1 MTQQR
6 VSVLF
11 VDDEIQVLNALKRG
25 LLDQNYTSFFASS
38 GKDALK
44 ILEKQKIAV
53 IVTDMRMPEMNGLQ
67 LLREVDRVSP
77 KTVKIVLTGYTQVN
91 QILATVNSVHVFRF
105 VTKPW
110 DLEEELIGIIQ
121 QAIDY
126 YLLEETNEQL
136 KLDLEKKNEAYQRI
150 LTTVNNKVNSVKRH
164 SAIIGSLGH
173 EMLAFAN
180 EHGQKEDPAF
190 RFLLSIQTAIFDA
203 VIKTTE
209 LDEDMFEMADVAER
223 VTEKI
228 RALINLNPIKAHLPE
243 RWMKVNVNL
252 IVAYFRV
259 ALLVLREETKSVPM
273 TFETEYTGTQRLSMT
288 LKTAYTDMMG
298 SKTTEERIQYI
309 NRVMG
314 SSARAGGLNCYAEIK
329 EDEFSITVLVP
340 VGE

>member
-1 MTQQR
+1 MNQQR
-6 VSVLF
+6 ASVLF

-25 LLDQNYTSFFASS
+25 LLDQNYTCYFASS
-38 GKDALK
+38 GKDAVK
-44 ILEKQKIAV
+44 ILEKQKISV

-67 LLREVDRVSP
+67 LLREVDLISP

-136 KLDLEKKNEAYQRI
+136 QIDLEKKNEAYQRI
-150 LTTVNNKVNSVKRH
+150 LATINKKVNSVKKH
-164 SAIIGSLGH
+164 SDIIGSLGH

-180 EHGQKEDPAF
+180 EHGQSDDPVF

-203 VIKTTE
+203 VMKTTGF
-209 LDEDMFEMADVAER
+209 DEDVVGMGSLAESVAEKLKTVVR
-223 VTEKI
+223 
-228 RALINLNPIKAHLPE
+228 LNPSATKLPDLS
-243 RWMKVNVNL
+243 MKVNINL
-252 IVAYFRV
+252 ISAYFRV
-259 ALLVLREETKSVPM
+259 ALLVLRDETKNATMLYES
-273 TFETEYTGTQRLSMT
+273 EYTGTQRLRIT
-288 LKTAYTDMMG
+288 LKTPYTEMLG
-298 SKTTEERIQYI
+298 SEAARQRIQYI

-314 SSARAGGLNCYAEIK
+314 SSARAGGLNCFAEMDGK
-329 EDEFSITVLVP
+329 DLSITVLVP
-340 VGE
+340 VEE